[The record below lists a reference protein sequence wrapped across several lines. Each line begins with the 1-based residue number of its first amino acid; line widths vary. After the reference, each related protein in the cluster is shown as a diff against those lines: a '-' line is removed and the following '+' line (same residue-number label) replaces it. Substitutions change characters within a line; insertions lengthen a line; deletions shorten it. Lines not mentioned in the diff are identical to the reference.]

1 MNFKQIYEFKEY
13 GGLIFLKLLYHNSSR
28 GEYFNKEN
36 VYFHI
41 SKNTFSLLSLLD
53 DDFRVGE
60 DSVFEFIL
68 EYPEFKGE
76 SKGFYHWKQKV
87 TPLIFSDD
95 ISYVS
100 LSEASFDGL
109 SRSADNTKTLLDGN
123 YVNNQTNNW
132 WFSVGTYEEFGQ
144 KEIPGPIYNNKYF
157 WVSCVTLWIRFD
169 SNYDLLNKLY
179 SLQLNCS
186 IIEKKFITLSCIFF
200 ISIIL

>member
-1 MNFKQIYEFKEY
+1 M
-13 GGLIFLKLLYHNSSR
+13 KLLYHNSSR

-36 VYFHI
+36 VFFHI
-41 SKNTFSLLSLLD
+41 SKNIFSLLSLLD

-68 EYPEFKGE
+68 EYPEFTDKVY
-76 SKGFYHWKQKV
+76 GFYRWQQKI

-95 ISYVS
+95 IGYVS
-100 LSEASFDGL
+100 LSEATFDGL
-109 SRSADNTKTLLDGN
+109 SRSADASATLLDGTYSKN
-123 YVNNQTNNW
+123 KTSNW
-132 WFSVGTYEEFGQ
+132 WYAIGSYINYEDNNA
-144 KEIPGPIYNNKYF
+144 IPGPVYNNEYLR
-157 WVSCVTLWIRFD
+157 VSCVSLWIRFD

-186 IIEKKFITLSCIFF
+186 IVEKKFITLSCIFF